1 MWRIGLL
8 KVDFLWVY
16 VDIFAVSAV
25 VVGFVLIFG
34 LICGGGCCG
43 F

>member
-1 MWRIGLL
+1 MADWAPESS
-8 KVDFLWVY
+8 FLWVY

-34 LICGGGCCG
+34 LICGGGCGG

>member
-8 KVDFLWVY
+8 KVDFCGFMLK
-16 VDIFAVSAV
+16 FSLSAV

-34 LICGGGCCG
+34 LICGGGCGG